1 VNETPALDIDAARI
15 AALAQRLDISP
26 RHLLAVAA
34 RIAAVPAEP
43 LDAARLH
50 TELERCRDAGNAADD
65 AAALLLLGYG
75 AHAQGDLSDGLSLVW
90 SDHFGEQG

>member
-1 VNETPALDIDAARI
+1 MTPAADIDAAHI
-15 AALAQRLDISP
+15 AALARRLNISP
-26 RHLLAVAA
+26 RRLLAVAA

-50 TELERCRDAGNAADD
+50 AEFERCRDAGATTDD

-75 AHAQGDLSDGLSLVW
+75 AHAQGDLNDGLALVW